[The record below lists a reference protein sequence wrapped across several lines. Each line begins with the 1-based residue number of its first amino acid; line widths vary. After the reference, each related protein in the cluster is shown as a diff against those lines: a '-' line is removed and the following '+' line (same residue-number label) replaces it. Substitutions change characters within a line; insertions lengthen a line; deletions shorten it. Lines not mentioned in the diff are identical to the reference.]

1 MGTPQMNNSHIRFN
15 RKVVPRPPEPIAVA
29 VSGGADSMAALDFL
43 RAHPGREILVLHMN
57 HGTSFADKAQNLVES
72 YCSKYDIPVT
82 VGLLDKEVGP
92 GRSKEDFWRE
102 NRYEFF
108 EANRGQRKVVTC
120 HHLGD
125 AVENWVFT
133 SIHGNPAL
141 IPEVRGPYIRPFLH
155 TEKSNFLDWCER
167 KGVPFIED
175 PSNTDTSYMRN
186 YIRHEMMPKVLQVN
200 PGIKKTVRKLMDK
213 QFKQLEGQ

>member
-1 MGTPQMNNSHIRFN
+1 MKKYHLRVKNT
-15 RKVVPRPPEPIAVA
+15 VPHEVAVA

-43 RAHPGREILVLHMN
+43 RRPGRDILVLHMN
-57 HGTSFADKAQNLVES
+57 HGTSFADEAQSLVER
-72 YCSKYDIPVT
+72 YCSQHDIPLV
-82 VGLLDKEVGP
+82 VGLLDKEMAP

-108 EANRGQRKVVTC
+108 EANRKERKVVTC

-125 AVENWVFT
+125 AVENWLFT
-133 SIHGNPAL
+133 CMHGNPAL

-155 TEKSNFLDWCER
+155 TEKMGFIQWCER

-186 YIRHEMMPKVLQVN
+186 YIRHEMMPKVLKVN

-213 QFKQLEGQ
+213 RRVYAHGSSSAGSSGG